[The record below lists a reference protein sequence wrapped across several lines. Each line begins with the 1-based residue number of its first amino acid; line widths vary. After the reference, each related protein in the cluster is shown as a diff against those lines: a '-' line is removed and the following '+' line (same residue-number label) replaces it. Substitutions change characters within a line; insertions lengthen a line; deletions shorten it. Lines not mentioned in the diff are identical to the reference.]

1 MKNMWMHISPPSS
14 FSSSSSSFSS
24 SSFSSSSSNSSNS
37 SSSSSPSSSSSSSS
51 PSPSQESTHPAP
63 SCCPPDFRLRF
74 YKMESN
80 MVRGPRGTSCVL
92 LGRPL
97 GPSEG
102 IWCFDLLPWITL
114 SESRNKWGSPRFP
127 TVPLN
132 PLLNHHCPYETAKM
146 PYFHLTR
153 SELQGRQGHLR
164 LAVDASKAWSF
175 FW

>member
-1 MKNMWMHISPPSS
+1 
-14 FSSSSSSFSS
+14 
-24 SSFSSSSSNSSNS
+24 
-37 SSSSSPSSSSSSSS
+37 
-51 PSPSQESTHPAP
+51 
-63 SCCPPDFRLRF
+63 
-74 YKMESN
+74 MESN
-80 MVRGPRGTSCVL
+80 MVRGPRGTSWL

-132 PLLNHHCPYETAKM
+132 PLLNHHCPYETAKI
-146 PYFHLTR
+146 PYFHPTR